1 MEKGLRSPVNRD
13 IQKPSTA
20 SQNGF
25 GEKIQIQQSTWQRWC
40 LVLVP
45 WPYSSCRSIA
55 FRAVA
60 IFLCRG
66 IVLRAVASLFMPRP
80 FSFFHGV
87 VLRAA
92 ALSYVPRRCATCR
105 GIILRAAAMLFVPRQ
120 GCGFCGIV
128 LCVAAK
134 NDVPQRCTA
143 FRAVVSLCRGKKR
156 PAAAFRGRSRRSA
169 ALFFMLRPDF
179 FVPRQEMTHRSIL
192 RRLFSFRSKKRSA
205 PVIRGIAHHVAA
217 WCVMPWC
224 CLLCR
229 GHVLSSCYCKD
240 LLGKNNQPVWHYSND
255 LGKNQTINLCGI
267 GCHDGVM
274 AVVLP
279 LVVVVFFCGGFCFVV
294 VFFWGGGQSKREH
307 LSQFPQKNLQ

>member
-1 MEKGLRSPVNRD
+1 MRWRSLVEKVSRSPVNRD

-240 LLGKNNQPVWHYSND
+240 LLGKNNQPVWHSSKD
-255 LGKNQTINLCGI
+255 LEKN
-267 GCHDGVM
+267 
-274 AVVLP
+274 
-279 LVVVVFFCGGFCFVV
+279 
-294 VFFWGGGQSKREH
+294 
-307 LSQFPQKNLQ
+307 SQPVWHWPP